1 MVLRTRGASLNGK
14 IIPAGFLK
22 FGLALARGVP
32 PAGAAAA
39 IGQVV
44 EGVETS
50 ARVMRLARRFR
61 VEIPICEQ
69 VRAVVTGASSPVEAV
84 ETLLARD
91 AAGPE
96 R

>member
-32 PAGAAAA
+32 PAGAAA

-50 ARVMRLARRFR
+50 ARVMRLVRRFR